1 MEPFERYLNFIDNPT
16 HREKLMGIIRWIETN
31 YPELKPEYK
40 WNQPM
45 YTHHGTIIIGFSTAK
60 RHIAVAPEEKALIRF
75 QDAIQDAGYSYSK
88 KLFRIQWEQ
97 PVDYDLLKRII
108 DYNIEDKKET
118 NTFWRKG

>member
-16 HREKLMGIIRWIETN
+16 HREKLMDIFRWIETN

-45 YTHHGTIIIGFSTAK
+45 YTHHGTFIIGFSTAK

-75 QDAIQDAGYSYSK
+75 QDVIQDAGYSYSK
-88 KLFRIQWEQ
+88 KALSDPMGATRR
-97 PVDYDLLKRII
+97 L
-108 DYNIEDKKET
+108 
-118 NTFWRKG
+118 